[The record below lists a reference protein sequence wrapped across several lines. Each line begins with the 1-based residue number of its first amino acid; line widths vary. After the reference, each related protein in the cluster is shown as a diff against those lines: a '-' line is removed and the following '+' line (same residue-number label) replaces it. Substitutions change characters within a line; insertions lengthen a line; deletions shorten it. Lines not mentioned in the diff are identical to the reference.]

1 MLSIILLK
9 NGVEKMT
16 VNSKLI
22 KYSASC
28 SLFGDWAIKNKLKVS
43 KSNTP
48 KRGDLIMFDFNHNG
62 TSDHVGFVLSA
73 KGNTIYTVEG
83 NTSLTSNDNGGCVMK
98 RTRNKSQVGYFV
110 RPKYTDDI
118 TAEMVIQT
126 ALAEVGTKEKPKGS
140 NKVKYNTWYYQKAV
154 SGDAY
159 PWCMVYVSWVFAHV
173 NTDTKNTTTS
183 TKKAYT
189 GSYPNLSNV
198 SRKYLKK
205 GDKGKEVTKWQKFL
219 NWAGYNCG
227 KADGVFGDKTVGA
240 TKSFQ
245 YKNGLTADG
254 FVGAKTIS
262 KAKETKK

>member
-1 MLSIILLK
+1 MPQNSGWQRICIYRPVKKNRVSQICGRIIPLFL
-9 NGVEKMT
+9 VS
-16 VNSKLI
+16 NSRL
-22 KYSASC
+22 
-28 SLFGDWAIKNKLKVS
+28 
-43 KSNTP
+43 
-48 KRGDLIMFDFNHNG
+48 
-62 TSDHVGFVLSA
+62 
-73 KGNTIYTVEG
+73 
-83 NTSLTSNDNGGCVMK
+83 
-98 RTRNKSQVGYFV
+98 
-110 RPKYTDDI
+110 
-118 TAEMVIQT
+118 
-126 ALAEVGTKEKPKGS
+126 
-140 NKVKYNTWYYQKAV
+140 YQKAV

-173 NTDTKNTTTS
+173 NTDIKATTTS
-183 TKKAYT
+183 TKKSYT

>member
-1 MLSIILLK
+1 
-9 NGVEKMT
+9 
-16 VNSKLI
+16 
-22 KYSASC
+22 
-28 SLFGDWAIKNKLKVS
+28 
-43 KSNTP
+43 
-48 KRGDLIMFDFNHNG
+48 MFDFNHNG

-173 NTDTKNTTTS
+173 NTDIKATTTS

>member
-1 MLSIILLK
+1 
-9 NGVEKMT
+9 MT

-28 SLFGDWAIKNKLKVS
+28 SNFGDWAIKNKLKVS

-48 KRGDLIMFDFNHNG
+48 KRGDILLFDFNHNG

-98 RTRNKSQVGYFV
+98 RTRTKSQVNYFV
-110 RPKYTDDI
+110 RPKYTDEI
-118 TAEMVIQT
+118 TAEMVVQT
-126 ALAEVGTKEKPKGS
+126 ALDEVGTKEKPSGS
-140 NKVKYNTWYYQKAV
+140 NKVKYNTWFYQKAV
-154 SGDAY
+154 KGSAY
-159 PWCMVYVSWVFAHV
+159 PWCMVFVSWVFAHV
-173 NTDTKNTTTS
+173 KTDVKNTTTDTT
-183 TKKAYT
+183 TKKAYK
-189 GSYPNLSNV
+189 GAFPNLSNV

-227 KADGVFGDKTVGA
+227 KADGKFGDKTEGA

-254 FVGAKTIS
+254 FVGAKTIA
-262 KAKETKK
+262 KAKEIKK

>member
-1 MLSIILLK
+1 
-9 NGVEKMT
+9 MT

-22 KYSASC
+22 KYGVSC
-28 SLFGDWAIKNKLKVS
+28 SAFGDWAIKNKLKVS

-48 KRGDLIMFDFNHNG
+48 KRGDIILFDFNHNG

-98 RTRNKSQVGYFV
+98 RTRNKSQVSYFV
-110 RPKYTDDI
+110 RPKYTDEI
-118 TAEMVIQT
+118 TAEMVVQT
-126 ALAEVGTKEKPKGS
+126 ALDEVGTKEKPKGS
-140 NKVKYNTWYYQKAV
+140 NKVKYNTWYYKKVV
-154 SGDAY
+154 SGSAY
-159 PWCMVYVSWVFAHV
+159 PWCMAFVSWLFAHV
-173 NTDTKNTTTS
+173 KTDTKTTATTKV

-189 GSYPNLSNV
+189 GSYPNLSKV

-219 NWAGYNCG
+219 NWAGFNCG
-227 KADGVFGDKTVGA
+227 TADGKFGDKTEGA

-245 YKNGLTADG
+245 YKNGLTVDG
-254 FVGAKTIS
+254 FVGAKTIA
-262 KAKETKK
+262 KAKEIKK